1 MLSRG
6 FSLTEMPVVV
16 VIIGLAAAA
25 AFFRTQS
32 HLTRI
37 ADITPPPASM
47 MRLTRKRQMRLCTR
61 QKAGEFRHHPVHSD

>member
-6 FSLTEMPVVV
+6 FSLTEMLVVV

-37 ADITPPPASM
+37 AGITPPPVSL
-47 MRLTRKRQMRLCTR
+47 MRLTR
-61 QKAGEFRHHPVHSD
+61 

>member
-6 FSLTEMPVVV
+6 FTLTEMLVVV

-37 ADITPPPASM
+37 AGITPPPVSL
-47 MRLTRKRQMRLCTR
+47 MRPTR
-61 QKAGEFRHHPVHSD
+61 